1 MNSQKITTDDI
12 KPILN
17 NLLKIDPN
25 LQTLKKYLKSTKKK
39 TVINFSNTLPNNG
52 FNNIN
57 KIKPKIINNLNMNT
71 MHSANLNANT
81 NLISDSNN
89 TPTINTINN
98 NNDINPNSIN
108 LIPIKFNNNLD
119 NQNNIIKTKI
129 KEEKKSNGLYLLN
142 LNVNIDNRKT
152 FNIKNN
158 IINNT
163 NNPNE
168 FKKKLN
174 NFFMD
179 ANGNNFFNTFNK
191 IRNRR
196 PNNSDTKDNHKFLSQ
211 NINYFLG
218 KQNSH
223 MSNEEEKKENKII
236 PNIVLNRNSYSTSV
250 NNQRNNNKNEKN
262 KIFIRPA
269 INIDRKTI
277 NNKINK
283 DFQMNNNL
291 NANTFIRK
299 ESKYYFIYLL

>member
-1 MNSQKITTDDI
+1 
-12 KPILN
+12 
-17 NLLKIDPN
+17 
-25 LQTLKKYLKSTKKK
+25 
-39 TVINFSNTLPNNG
+39 
-52 FNNIN
+52 
-57 KIKPKIINNLNMNT
+57 
-71 MHSANLNANT
+71 
-81 NLISDSNN
+81 
-89 TPTINTINN
+89 
-98 NNDINPNSIN
+98 
-108 LIPIKFNNNLD
+108 
-119 NQNNIIKTKI
+119 
-129 KEEKKSNGLYLLN
+129 
-142 LNVNIDNRKT
+142 
-152 FNIKNN
+152 
-158 IINNT
+158 
-163 NNPNE
+163 
-168 FKKKLN
+168 
-174 NFFMD
+174 MD

-291 NANTFIRK
+291 NANSFIRK